1 MRTNIKAF
9 PTLILACFLSLNLC
23 FPISAQAKKKPK
35 LPPTQVSVSPTT
47 ILEGEST
54 TLVFSKAVNPS
65 QPVTVNYALSG
76 TAVWGTDYVVS
87 GIPGQVTIPAGAPSA
102 SVTLTALTDNVF
114 PEPNE
119 TVVITLRGGA
129 GYSLPKAK
137 KKARKPTVTI
147 VDVVPSGPIE
157 ITSVSNSNPL
167 PLAPLTLTTTGIAQA
182 GVVSVRFFND
192 AGFLVTVPAARVNSE
207 DGKIVIGAPLYI
219 DPASKNITAGAV
231 SMILI
236 QGNSF
241 SAPVSLNIQDLPPLS
256 AYGLQS
262 GAVSSAIF
270 TLDTSL
276 LGGRL
281 NVLQAAT
288 VIQNVNTTSAQA
300 NTKALLAS
308 AIKAKHEVEG
318 IAAQNSI
325 SSWGQLPDG
334 TPIQFD
340 RGQLDMVDRVIA
352 LYLYHQF
359 HDAIVPPVGG
369 QLRSLVVSSGPP
381 DASLVVQ
388 EVVTR
393 MTDGTFPT
401 LISYGRGS
409 EDHMN
414 AGLAAISALGTS
426 ALTAAHRT
434 IGEGPG
440 NIAGLVTGTVT
451 VANTFNT
458 FLGHVQEVAV
468 FNAYGDP
475 TSGTAESLDIQNTAD
490 TRQLAVDLLEYY
502 SGAAKALSLGNGVS
516 EGASAVLSGIVRTIS
531 TGNSGAAKSDEATVD
546 ASTQPSV
553 LSELRPVSGTF
564 NPPLPAEAGPSSMG
578 LCCFGTKSLGITGVS
593 DYSGK
598 YTALT
603 PVNVGGTSYDNIKV
617 TASDPVSGAELGSTT
632 VDLTGLADHPVTVPP
647 FTGGIITKIYD
658 GTYSGHFSGTQSC
671 TVPGVGTIVGPPVN
685 NATLGPF
692 TIFNASV
699 IGGSGFS
706 GSVDFTGHLNM
717 TIPTSVGAITF
728 TGTISILGTAS
739 GTWFFGGMPPGCRMD
754 GTWDA
759 HRL

>member
-1 MRTNIKAF
+1 
-9 PTLILACFLSLNLC
+9 
-23 FPISAQAKKKPK
+23 
-35 LPPTQVSVSPTT
+35 LPPVQVSVSLTT
-47 ILEGEST
+47 IPEGEST
-54 TLVFSKAVNPS
+54 TLVFSKAVNPA
-65 QPVTVNYALSG
+65 QPVTVNYVLSG
-76 TAVWGTDYVVS
+76 TAVLGTDYVVS
-87 GIPGQVTIPAGAPSA
+87 GTPGQVTIPAGTPSA
-102 SVTLTALTDNVF
+102 VVTLTALTDNVF

-119 TVVITLRGGA
+119 TVVITLRA
-129 GYSLPKAK
+129 GPGYKLPKAK

-182 GVVSVRFFND
+182 GVVSVRFFDD

-256 AYGLQS
+256 VYGLQP

-270 TLDTSL
+270 TLNTSL
-276 LGGRL
+276 LGSRL
-281 NVLQAAT
+281 NVLQAST

-308 AIKAKHEVEG
+308 AIKAKHEVDG

-340 RGQLDMVDRVIA
+340 RGQLDILDRVIA

-369 QLRSLVVSSGPP
+369 QLRSLVASSGPP
-381 DASLVVQ
+381 DASLVAQ

-414 AGLAAISALGTS
+414 AGLAAFSSLGTAVLTS
-426 ALTAAHRT
+426 AQRT

-440 NIAGLVTGTVT
+440 NIAGLVTGAVT
-451 VANTFNT
+451 VQNTFKT
-458 FLGHVQEVAV
+458 FLGHVQDVAA

-490 TRQLAVDLLEYY
+490 TRQLAVDLLEFY
-502 SGAAKALSLGNGVS
+502 SGSAKALGLGNGFS
-516 EGASAVLSGIVRTIS
+516 EGASGVQSGIVRT
-531 TGNSGAAKSDEATVD
+531 
-546 ASTQPSV
+546 
-553 LSELRPVSGTF
+553 L
-564 NPPLPAEAGPSSMG
+564 SMG
-578 LCCFGTKSLGITGVS
+578 N
-593 DYSGK
+593 
-598 YTALT
+598 A
-603 PVNVGGTSYDNIKV
+603 
-617 TASDPVSGAELGSTT
+617 GSE
-632 VDLTGLADHPVTVPP
+632 
-647 FTGGIITKIYD
+647 K
-658 GTYSGHFSGTQSC
+658 
-671 TVPGVGTIVGPPVN
+671 
-685 NATLGPF
+685 
-692 TIFNASV
+692 
-699 IGGSGFS
+699 
-706 GSVDFTGHLNM
+706 
-717 TIPTSVGAITF
+717 
-728 TGTISILGTAS
+728 
-739 GTWFFGGMPPGCRMD
+739 R
-754 GTWDA
+754 
-759 HRL
+759 